1 MNEWFKLDN
10 KDGESIL
17 VECTKDAYGDVVI
30 PNGITQI
37 MDNAFENCPLIT
49 SITIPNSIQKIGK
62 NAFTGCESLTR
73 LVFPKA
79 VVSRIGGRNFVG
91 HIFYEVSK

>member
-1 MNEWFKLDN
+1 MNNWLRIEN
-10 KDGESIL
+10 NCGESIL

-49 SITIPNSIQKIGK
+49 SITIPNSIQQIGK

-73 LVFPKA
+73 LDFPKA
-79 VVSRIGGRNFVG
+79 VVSRIGGRIFVG
-91 HIFYEVSK
+91 RIIFEVSK